1 MRCCY
6 DLDLWPRSHSACW
19 LLRFGPFPCV
29 QFPLLGIL
37 FSLQSFLL
45 FYDSLFLNLSN
56 LVQKLEKKSDWALHI
71 LLVICHMESE
81 FIPLFIIS
89 QTLRLN
95 VMGHLKWSFIM
106 LWVLI
111 FNPQCKHNKK
121 WISSIFQQ
129 QKRMTNVT
137 IVK

>member
-1 MRCCY
+1 
-6 DLDLWPRSHSACW
+6 
-19 LLRFGPFPCV
+19 
-29 QFPLLGIL
+29 
-37 FSLQSFLL
+37 
-45 FYDSLFLNLSN
+45 
-56 LVQKLEKKSDWALHI
+56 
-71 LLVICHMESE
+71 MESE

-111 FNPQCKHNKK
+111 FNPLSKHNKK
-121 WISSIFQQ
+121 CISSIFQQ
-129 QKRMTNVT
+129 KKRMMNVT